1 MKLLRTA
8 IWINFG
14 WAVLMLFALGV
25 VLFLRLTGGLLGL
38 DLVLLFLAAFSYA
51 AVAFAAVEEKRW
63 AFVICFLVA
72 VGLLVFWLPWV
83 VLNFHAFVTDDPL
96 YQDSPGTI
104 LVVAVNALIFCLPA
118 LMLVVAY
125 ILRFGLLLRY
135 IRGWHVTVRT

>member
-1 MKLLRTA
+1 MRLLRTA

-14 WAVLMLFALGV
+14 WAVLMLVALGV

-38 DLVLLFLAAFSYA
+38 DLVLLFLAALSYA
-51 AVAFAAVEEKRW
+51 AVAYAAVEEKRW
-63 AFVICFLVA
+63 AFAICFLVA

-104 LVVAVNALIFCLPA
+104 LVVAINALVFCLPA

-125 ILRFGLLLRY
+125 SLRFGLLLRY
-135 IRGWHVTVRT
+135 IRGQHVTVRT